1 MTSRALSVAVLMA
14 IVAMFM
20 MALVLSHPAS
30 TSPHDQGMADDEF
43 LYDFLSVLLDEL
55 PEFDDTADITM
66 SDIPTDDRIV
76 RFFVARRAM
85 RYTLGIRFG
94 LFAHSAI
101 VALTDQGDHWL
112 LEYSEDSLAHV
123 SLIRGLVVDKV
134 LSDHR
139 KVRFDGYKW
148 TLQLKGK
155 APMGDEWTVER
166 AHRRMQELMPNG
178 YSLRNREWCHTA
190 QERLRAEMES
200 MP

>member
-1 MTSRALSVAVLMA
+1 MAVLMA
-14 IVAMFM
+14 IVAMFV
-20 MALVLSHPAS
+20 MALALSHPVSAS
-30 TSPHDQGMADDEF
+30 QDQEMADGDDMF
-43 LYDFLSVLLDEL
+43 LYDFLSLLIDE
-55 PEFDDTADITM
+55 PELDGRVDIM
-66 SDIPTDDRIV
+66 SDIPSDDRIV
-76 RFFVARRAM
+76 RYFVARRAM
-85 RYTLGIRFG
+85 RNTLGIRFG

-112 LEYSEDSLAHV
+112 LEYSDDSLAHV
-123 SLIRGLVVDKV
+123 SLIHDLVVDKV

-139 KVRFDGYKW
+139 KVRFSGYTW

-190 QERLRAEMES
+190 QERLRMEMETT
-200 MP
+200 P